1 MMNKILDKFFLYL
14 ALLLLFPCIVMVT
27 IGAMIA
33 NKEDSKRRL
42 DNLYE

>member
-1 MMNKILDKFFLYL
+1 MMNKILDKFFLCL
-14 ALLLLFPCIVMVT
+14 TLLLLFPCIIMVT

-33 NKEDSKRRL
+33 DKEDRKRRL